1 MTLPLQYRLVS
12 SGDLTGFLS
21 VVPCDRSFDWELG
34 MSDGCS
40 GFLRVSSS
48 VVCVL
53 LSFAVLSRFVSPW
66 AEIIIVILSYM
77 HQPSP

>member
-21 VVPCDRSFDWELG
+21 AVPCDRSFDWKLG

-40 GFLRVSSS
+40 GFFVLFSSKVGAHAELFLS
-48 VVCVL
+48 ELHVCL
-53 LSFAVLSRFVSPW
+53 LPVK
-66 AEIIIVILSYM
+66 
-77 HQPSP
+77 